1 MDNYPAGYTE
11 VYPEERPEPEEK
23 RLKVSICQSCNGWVR
38 ACALPYFQSNTK
50 ARNEFMKEVATYNLA
65 VKEISLEEWQTNYIT
80 HCNCK

>member
-1 MDNYPAGYTE
+1 MPDYPAGYTE
-11 VYPEERPEPEEK
+11 VSTGRSGDPEDK

-38 ACALPYFQSNTK
+38 ACALPYFQSNTR

-65 VKEISLEEWQTNYIT
+65 VKEITLEEWKTNSIP